1 MSQCQFNVDLVC
13 ERCGYQARKANTR
26 RTCHAMRSADESPGV
41 VTLGVHY
48 VSAIARWVA
57 AGRPTRSQERINEIL
72 TTICD
77 AKPVPCEKFKDG
89 ACSSCGCKINANP
102 SALRN
107 KLAMATEACPLGK
120 WQAEP

>member
-1 MSQCQFNVDLVC
+1 MSECQFSADLIC

-26 RTCHAMRSADESPGV
+26 RACPSLRSAEEATGV
-41 VTLGVHY
+41 LTLGVHY
-48 VSAIARWVA
+48 VSAVARWIA

-72 TTICD
+72 TTICE
-77 AKPVPCEKFKDG
+77 PCEKFKDG
-89 ACSSCGCKINANP
+89 ACDLCGCRINRSPA
-102 SALRN
+102 ALKN